1 MKWLGLNE
9 KEMNTTHFML
19 TPQLNISSIK
29 EDIENR
35 CVCLGKTEYKK
46 VYETIRLIKTSI
58 NFNYDWINN

>member
-46 VYETIRLIKTSI
+46 VYETISLIKKI
-58 NFNYDWINN
+58 IIYDWINNQ